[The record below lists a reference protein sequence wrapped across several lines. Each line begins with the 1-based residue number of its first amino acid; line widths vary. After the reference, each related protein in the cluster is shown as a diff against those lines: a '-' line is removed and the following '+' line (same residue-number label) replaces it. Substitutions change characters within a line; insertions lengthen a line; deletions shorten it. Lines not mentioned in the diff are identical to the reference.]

1 MGLLHN
7 GPLALRTSDLELA
20 QRHLSTILADHSLRC
35 DQPRRRVDFLHRTA
49 GSSALSLHR
58 VRYGAPLWVQIGAPL
73 DFYLLQ
79 LTLRGGSTIRCGS
92 RSLETS
98 SGMLTVMN
106 YGLSYRKFWE
116 SDTDQLMLRVDRE
129 TFERVAAVEFGN
141 AVAGR
146 LLFEPVPVPISSVPA
161 LFGMIRLI
169 CEDFEGPRHLVEPRI
184 SRRVTETLLSLLL
197 HSIPNNCRRAL
208 DAQRSP
214 AAPRYVSRAEA
225 FIDQHAADDIAL
237 GDVAAAA
244 GVSPRTLGMGFRRF
258 RDTTPMDYLRD
269 VRLERARR
277 ALLAGGDRGTVTMVA
292 AECGLHHFGRF
303 ARDYRRRFGELPS
316 ETLTRGRTGD

>member
-1 MGLLHN
+1 MGFLHN

-20 QRHLSTILADHSLRC
+20 QRHLSTILADHSLHC
-35 DQPRRRVDFLHRTA
+35 DQPGRRVDFLHRTA
-49 GSSALSLHR
+49 GNSALSLHR
-58 VRYGAPLWVQIGAPL
+58 VRYGAPLWVQTGAPL

-79 LTLRGGSTIRCGS
+79 LTLRGGSTIRSGS

-98 SGMLTVMN
+98 PGMLTVLN
-106 YGLSYRKFWE
+106 CGDSYRKFWA
-116 SDTDQLMLRVDRE
+116 SDTDQLMLRIDRRA
-129 TFERVAAVEFGN
+129 FDRVAVAEFGG
-141 AVAGR
+141 AVGGHI
-146 LLFEPVPVPISSVPA
+146 LFEPVPTPVSSIPA

-169 CEDFEGPRHLVEPRI
+169 CEDFEGPRHLDEPRV
-184 SRRVTETLLSLLL
+184 SKRVTETLLSLLL
-197 HSIPNNCRRAL
+197 HSIPNNYRHAL
-208 DAQRSP
+208 DGQRSP

-237 GDVAAAA
+237 SDVATAA

-258 RDTTPMDYLRD
+258 RDTTPMDHLRN
-269 VRLERARR
+269 VRLERAHR
-277 ALLAGGDRGTVTMVA
+277 ALQAGGERGTVTMVA

-316 ETLTRGRTGD
+316 ETLARGRARH